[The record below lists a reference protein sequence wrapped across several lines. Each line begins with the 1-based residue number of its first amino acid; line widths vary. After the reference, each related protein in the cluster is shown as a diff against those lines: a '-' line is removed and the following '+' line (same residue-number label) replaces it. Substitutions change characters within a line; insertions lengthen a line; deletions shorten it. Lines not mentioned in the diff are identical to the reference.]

1 MNRDIS
7 LDILRGLMLIIMA
20 SDHFGEP
27 VFQHL
32 YEFSGYVSA
41 AEGFVFLS
49 GMLVALV
56 YSRYYAAGGLV
67 LEKRVWQRAGTIYFY
82 HFFIDFDKNNSFL
95 QFYQFNN
102 LCIQDFLLQLM
113 NKSCILK
120 NVEIMET
127 DIPF

>member
-1 MNRDIS
+1 MINFQLINIKIFDNFFLFNCIFNNVNKSIHIPFHIS
-7 LDILRGLMLIIMA
+7 NHKL
-20 SDHFGEP
+20 
-27 VFQHL
+27 
-32 YEFSGYVSA
+32 
-41 AEGFVFLS
+41 
-49 GMLVALV
+49 
-56 YSRYYAAGGLV
+56 
-67 LEKRVWQRAGTIYFY
+67 
-82 HFFIDFDKNNSFL
+82 FIDFDKNNSFL